1 MIRRSLDFREH
12 TEYLESISRSKTKER
27 NDWTNCCQ
35 TLFEGSIF
43 LTFFSYIFFCCKPC
57 KNHRFIAS
65 FSSGVDLALHSFE
78 ILTVMC
84 FVLMYVTSV
93 N

>member
-43 LTFFSYIFFCCKPC
+43 LTFFSYIFFA
-57 KNHRFIAS
+57 AS
-65 FSSGVDLALHSFE
+65 HVKTTDSLRVFLQG
-78 ILTVMC
+78 
-84 FVLMYVTSV
+84 
-93 N
+93 